1 MASTCPEPV
10 APSGTV
16 LYPRVATGRLLC
28 NRALR
33 SNPGDRL
40 A

>member
-1 MASTCPEPV
+1 MASTCLEPV
-10 APSGTV
+10 APRATV
-16 LYPRVATGRLLC
+16 LYPRVATGRLFC